1 MRISLVQEVERS
13 LDRVGGAAARIDAL
27 KRFKAIEEFKIL
39 VECVGDGSLET
50 LQERLSLLADCCIR
64 QAAAWTEPAPDGM
77 NGTWLSM
84 KLNGT
89 K

>member
-1 MRISLVQEVERS
+1 MATLEGFEPAKRRDQIR
-13 LDRVGGAAARIDAL
+13 
-27 KRFKAIEEFKIL
+27 RFKAIEEFKIL
-39 VECVGDGSLET
+39 VEWVGDGSLET

-64 QAAAWTEPAPDGM
+64 QTAAWTEPAPGRM

-84 KLNGT
+84 KLNGR